1 MFWEINNQVINVDL
15 ISQIYIFAHEVTI
28 RNPAVSAYPIK
39 NGFEYQLIISGN
51 GFSVIVYKSKDKAE
65 VEDKYLILKNK
76 LKQAHVL
83 MEVEL

>member
-1 MFWEINNQVINVDL
+1 MFWEINNQIINVDL
-15 ISQIYIFAHEVTI
+15 ISNIYIFGEELTI
-28 RNPAVSAYPIK
+28 RNPSISMYPVKDGI
-39 NGFEYQLIISGN
+39 EYQLVISGN
-51 GFSVIVYKSKDKAE
+51 GFSAIAYKSKNKAE

>member
-1 MFWEINNQVINVDL
+1 MFWEINNQIINVDL

-28 RNPAVSAYPIK
+28 RNPAVGAYPVRDSY
-39 NGFEYQLIISGN
+39 EYQLIVGGQ
-51 GFSVIVYKSKDKAE
+51 GFSVVAYKSKDKAE